1 MQNFFLILTG
11 MAFGAIL
18 LVVFKLM
25 LDYRQVLT
33 AKILSL
39 MLLSAACYMMQ
50 PLVDDT
56 FLLQLLIG
64 IGAMSNPALFW
75 MFASTLFQMG
85 ERTQKLH
92 LGHYLGLGVCMALGT
107 YLCFQTPAD
116 LDGSMVHVF
125 SLVATSTL
133 TVLGLFDT
141 FRNWQSDL
149 VECRRLL
156 RLGLSVTS
164 GAFLLFIVVNEFI
177 YGHGEFPAFLNYIN
191 IIVISIF
198 AMAFGYIILVS
209 DSNILMES
217 IDELTPEL
225 VKDKLTEPS
234 LADIQWLDKL
244 TYSMEDEF
252 YYRQVDLT
260 IKNLS
265 EYLTI
270 PEHQLRRLINQHL
283 GYRNFNDYLNR
294 YRVRDAAKRL
304 SNPKLIRTPIL
315 TIAIES
321 GYASM
326 TTFNKAFKTLKTMTP
341 SEFRKLSGLTGS
353 TELTDF

>member
-18 LVVFKLM
+18 LVVCKLM

-39 MLLSAACYMMQ
+39 LLLSAACYIVQ
-50 PLVDDT
+50 PLVHDI
-56 FLLQLLIG
+56 FYLRLLLG
-64 IGAMSNPALFW
+64 IVAMASPALFW
-75 MFASTLFQMG
+75 MFASTLFQMS
-85 ERTQKLH
+85 ESNQRLH
-92 LGHYLGLGVCMALGT
+92 LGHYLGLGVCMVLGT
-107 YLCFQTPAD
+107 YQCFQTPAE
-116 LDGSMVHVF
+116 LDGSIINLV
-125 SLVATSTL
+125 SLVVTSTL
-133 TVLGLFDT
+133 TVLGLFDV

-156 RLGLSVTS
+156 RLSLSVTTGS
-164 GAFLLFIVVNEFI
+164 FLLFIVVNEFI

-209 DSNILMES
+209 NSNILMES

-225 VKDKLTEPS
+225 IKDEIPKPS
-234 LADIQWLDKL
+234 LADSQWLDKL
-244 TYSMEDEF
+244 TNAMEDEF

-260 IKNLS
+260 IRSLS

-294 YRVRDAAKRL
+294 YRVRDAAQRL
-304 SNPKLIRTPIL
+304 SDPKLIRIPIL

-321 GYASM
+321 GYASL

-341 SEFRKLSGLTGS
+341 SEFRKISGLGDS
-353 TELTDF
+353 AALTDF